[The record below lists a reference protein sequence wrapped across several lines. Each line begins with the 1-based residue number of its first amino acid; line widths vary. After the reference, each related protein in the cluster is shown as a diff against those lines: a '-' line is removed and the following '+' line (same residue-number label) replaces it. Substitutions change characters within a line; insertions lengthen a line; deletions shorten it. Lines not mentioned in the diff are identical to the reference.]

1 MPVKSVTVR
10 VPAKVNLQ
18 LSVGPKESDGYH
30 NLVSVFQAI
39 SIFDDVTIKLAEP
52 GAGLSISISGEQ
64 IHGVPADANNLAAK
78 AVSLISKEYDL
89 TVDAH
94 IEIKKSIPV
103 AGGMAGGSAD
113 AAATIVGIDH
123 LYSLGMTRDEM
134 SEIAIQLGSDVPFM
148 LSGGT
153 AIGRGHGDQ
162 LTAALSRGTYHW
174 VLALSTVGLSTPAVY
189 AECDRLRAEL
199 EIVEPQ
205 THEGLMQA
213 LLAADAPT
221 VGASLVNDLQA
232 AACSL
237 RPALRLVL
245 DVGQEYGALGAI
257 VSGSGPTVAFLVA
270 DEEAGLDLAVALTS
284 SGVVGSVARAYGP
297 VWAHCHAGA
306 GGAALR
312 MEKVGRGDA
321 LSYRKIGYLCRHGLM
336 LWTVWCGLSLGRF
349 AASTVYWCRRSVA
362 VPGGAACS
370 QKQPVS
376 SKCGHQL
383 YC

>member
-18 LSVGPKESDGYH
+18 LSVGPKEADGYH

-39 SIFDDVTIKLAEP
+39 SIFDDITIKLGEP
-52 GAGLSISISGEQ
+52 GSGLTITISGDQ
-64 IHGVPADANNLAAK
+64 THGVPADSNNLAAK
-78 AVSLISKEYDL
+78 AVALISKEYDL

-113 AAATIVGIDH
+113 AAGTILGIDY
-123 LYSLGMTRDEM
+123 LYSLDMTREEM
-134 SEIAIQLGSDVPFM
+134 IEIASKIGSDVPFM

-153 AIGRGHGDQ
+153 AIGTGHGDQ

-189 AECDRLRAEL
+189 AECDRLRGEL

-213 LLAADAPT
+213 LLGADAPG
-221 VGASLVNDLQA
+221 VGAALINDLQL

-237 RPALRLVL
+237 RPAIRLVL

-270 DEEAGLDLAVALTS
+270 DQDSGLDLAVALTS
-284 SGVVGSVARAYGP
+284 SGVVGSVAQAYGP
-297 VWAHCHAGA
+297 VTGA
-306 GGAALR
+306 
-312 MEKVGRGDA
+312 KVIA
-321 LSYRKIGYLCRHGLM
+321 
-336 LWTVWCGLSLGRF
+336 TN
-349 AASTVYWCRRSVA
+349 
-362 VPGGAACS
+362 
-370 QKQPVS
+370 
-376 SKCGHQL
+376 
-383 YC
+383 

>member
-1 MPVKSVTVR
+1 MPIKSVTVR

-18 LSVGPKESDGYH
+18 LSVGPKEADGYH

-39 SIFDDVTIKLAEP
+39 SIFDDITIKLGEP
-52 GAGLSISISGEQ
+52 GSGLTITVSGDQ
-64 IHGVPADANNLAAK
+64 THGVPADANNLAAK

-89 TVDAH
+89 TIDAH

-113 AAATIVGIDH
+113 AAGTIIGIDY
-123 LYSLGMTRDEM
+123 LYSLDMTREEM
-134 SEIAIQLGSDVPFM
+134 VEIAAKIGSDVPFM

-153 AIGRGHGDQ
+153 AIGTGHGDQ

-189 AECDRLRAEL
+189 AECDRLRGEL
-199 EIVEPQ
+199 EIIEPQ

-213 LLAADAPT
+213 LLGADAPA
-221 VGASLVNDLQA
+221 VGAALVNDLQL

-270 DEEAGLDLAVALTS
+270 DQDSGLDLAVALTS
-284 SGVVGSVARAYGP
+284 SGVVGSVAQAYGP
-297 VWAHCHAGA
+297 VAGA
-306 GGAALR
+306 
-312 MEKVGRGDA
+312 KV
-321 LSYRKIGYLCRHGLM
+321 I
-336 LWTVWCGLSLGRF
+336 
-349 AASTVYWCRRSVA
+349 STN
-362 VPGGAACS
+362 
-370 QKQPVS
+370 
-376 SKCGHQL
+376 
-383 YC
+383 

>member
-18 LSVGPKESDGYH
+18 LSVGPKEADGYH

-39 SIFDDVTIKLAEP
+39 SIFDDITIKLGEP
-52 GAGLSISISGEQ
+52 GSGLTISVSGDQ
-64 IHGVPADANNLAAK
+64 THGVPADANNLAAK

-113 AAATIVGIDH
+113 AAGTIIGIDY
-123 LYSLGMTRDEM
+123 LYSLDMTREEM
-134 SEIAIQLGSDVPFM
+134 IEIAAKIGSDVPFM

-153 AIGRGHGDQ
+153 AIGTGHGDQ

-189 AECDRLRAEL
+189 TECDRLRGEL
-199 EIVEPQ
+199 DIVEPQ
-205 THEGLMQA
+205 TNEALMQS
-213 LLAADAPT
+213 LLAADAPG
-221 VGASLVNDLQA
+221 VGAALVNDLQL

-237 RPALRLVL
+237 RPAIRLVL

-270 DEEAGLDLAVALTS
+270 DQDSGLDLAVALTS
-284 SGVVGSVARAYGP
+284 SGVVGSVVQAYGP
-297 VWAHCHAGA
+297 VAGA
-306 GGAALR
+306 
-312 MEKVGRGDA
+312 KV
-321 LSYRKIGYLCRHGLM
+321 I
-336 LWTVWCGLSLGRF
+336 
-349 AASTVYWCRRSVA
+349 STN
-362 VPGGAACS
+362 
-370 QKQPVS
+370 
-376 SKCGHQL
+376 
-383 YC
+383 